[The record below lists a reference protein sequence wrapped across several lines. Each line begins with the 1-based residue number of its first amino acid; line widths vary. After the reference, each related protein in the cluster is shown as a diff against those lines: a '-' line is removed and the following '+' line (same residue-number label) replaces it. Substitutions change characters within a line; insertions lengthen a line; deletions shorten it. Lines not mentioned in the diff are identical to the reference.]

1 MTAGRPSNRAYAPP
15 LDAAGQLGEEMSIL
29 AWVIL
34 GIVAG
39 FIASK
44 IVNRTGEG
52 LIRDLLLGIVGA
64 VVGGWIMERFGE
76 AGVSGLNLYS
86 LVVAVLGAVV
96 VLVVFHAIRRAV

>member
-1 MTAGRPSNRAYAPP
+1 
-15 LDAAGQLGEEMSIL
+15 MSIL

-34 GIVAG
+34 GLIAG

-52 LIRDLLLGIVGA
+52 LIRDLLLGIIGA

-86 LVVAVLGAVV
+86 LVVAIVGAVI
-96 VLVVFHAIRRAV
+96 VLVLFHAIRRVV

>member
-1 MTAGRPSNRAYAPP
+1 
-15 LDAAGQLGEEMSIL
+15 MSIL

-52 LIRDLLLGIVGA
+52 LIRDLALGIIGA
-64 VVGGWIMERFGE
+64 ILGGWIMERFGE

-86 LVVAVLGAVV
+86 LVVAVLGAIV
-96 VLVVFHAIRRAV
+96 VLVIFHTIRRAL

>member
-1 MTAGRPSNRAYAPP
+1 
-15 LDAAGQLGEEMSIL
+15 MSIL

-34 GIVAG
+34 GVVAG

>member
-1 MTAGRPSNRAYAPP
+1 
-15 LDAAGQLGEEMSIL
+15 MSIL

-44 IVNRTGEG
+44 IVNRSGEG

-64 VVGGWIMERFGE
+64 IVGGWIMERFGE

-96 VLVVFHAIRRAV
+96 VLVVFHVIRRAV

>member
-1 MTAGRPSNRAYAPP
+1 
-15 LDAAGQLGEEMSIL
+15 MSIL

-44 IVNRTGEG
+44 VVNKSGEG

>member
-1 MTAGRPSNRAYAPP
+1 
-15 LDAAGQLGEEMSIL
+15 MSIL

>member
-1 MTAGRPSNRAYAPP
+1 
-15 LDAAGQLGEEMSIL
+15 MSIL

-34 GIVAG
+34 GVVAG

-52 LIRDLLLGIVGA
+52 LIRDVLLGIVGA

>member
-1 MTAGRPSNRAYAPP
+1 
-15 LDAAGQLGEEMSIL
+15 MSIL
-29 AWVIL
+29 AWIVL

-44 IVNRTGEG
+44 IVNKSGEG
-52 LIRDLLLGIVGA
+52 LIRDLILGVIGA
-64 VVGGWIMERFGE
+64 FVGGWIMERFGE